1 MLKEIKLK
9 YPTQRFIDLRS
20 KYLNTNSMEV
30 ELTTH
35 TYIDNFHLFLE
46 ISKDVKSILDLLDQA
61 DQFYLEAY
69 PNIKTKRSID
79 QSQLPLEL
87 AQFPDDFHAP
97 DLELEEHKLI
107 GLTENYF
114 KNFEGMIR
122 DSFKKKG
129 IEKILGN
136 LNDEE
141 RKKVRFYPT
150 KAFEIRNIKN
160 LDVIDFLEMLYDES
174 NESQY
179 PLYDLFLIYK
189 FNDIIQNFNSSV
201 KINFE
206 YDVKF
211 DESLRPILNSK
222 NEIIFKNLLVSSASK
237 SQKIKIKKT
246 VTEFVKKYN
255 DSNRDDNKTF
265 DKFGYLFFNDQY
277 CKELYQRDKRVLK
290 EFIKKNMQFFLKFLD
305 YLFNPKETLQH
316 CNGIVFLKMNFF
328 YNVFRA
334 KMSIEEFTQESKKR
348 NLRVTQEDIEL
359 YEKFSYLFKESL
371 ENTKTTFGKYKW
383 YKNSFKE
390 KQVDLS
396 LGLACQEKMLECKYE
411 KKINNLFCA
420 ITNDS
425 DFVPLYKQGKKHD
438 CDIYLCSVV
447 QQRYLSK
454 DLRDII
460 DKTKIIFPKKWN
472 LREIIEMIFIKLKI
486 SHTYHEEDPW
496 YVHRVKPNRALIDII
511 ENQEYRKNLLVK
523 IEQRI
528 KQEILDLKI
537 TKSNSNTISE
547 NLSKTSERFL
557 NYDENILFFNRNN
570 FG

>member
-9 YPTQRFIDLRS
+9 YSTQRFFDLRN

-46 ISKDVKSILDLLDQA
+46 IRKDVESILDLLYQA

-69 PNIKTKRSID
+69 PDIKTKRSIN

-87 AQFPDDFHAP
+87 DRFPDDFHAP
-97 DLELEEHKLI
+97 DLELEKNKLL
-107 GLTENYF
+107 GLAENYF

-122 DSFKKKG
+122 DSFNKKG

-136 LNDEE
+136 LNDDE

-150 KAFEIRNIKN
+150 KAFEITNIKN

-174 NESQY
+174 NESRY

-189 FNDIIQNFNSSV
+189 FKDIIQNFNSSV

-211 DESLRPILNSK
+211 DAILRPKFNSK
-222 NEIIFKNLLVSSASK
+222 DEIIFKTLLARSASK

-246 VTEFVKKYN
+246 ITEFLKKFN
-255 DSNRDDNKTF
+255 GSKHDENKDF
-265 DKFGYLFFNDQY
+265 ERLSFLFFNDQY
-277 CKELYQRDKRVLK
+277 CNELYQREKRVLK
-290 EFIKKNMQFFLKFLD
+290 EFIKDDMQIFLKFLD
-305 YLFNPKETLQH
+305 YLFNPKETLHH
-316 CNGIVFLKMNFF
+316 CDGTVFLKMNFF
-328 YNVFRA
+328 YNIFRA
-334 KMSIEEFTQESKKR
+334 QMSVEEFKKESKKR
-348 NLRVTQEDIEL
+348 NIRLTQEDIEL
-359 YEKFSYLFKESL
+359 YENFSYLFQESL
-371 ENTKTTFGKYKW
+371 KNTKTTLGKYKW
-383 YKNSFKE
+383 KRYSFEE
-390 KQVDLS
+390 KQVDMS

-425 DFVPLYKQGKKHD
+425 DFVPLYKQGKKHN

-454 DLRDII
+454 DLRNII

-472 LREIIEMIFIKLKI
+472 LTEIIEMIFSKLK
-486 SHTYHEEDPW
+486 HVPHYDDEDPGFF
-496 YVHRVKPNRALIDII
+496 HRVKPNRELIEII
-511 ENQEYRKNLLVK
+511 ENQEYRKNLLVR

-528 KQEILDLKI
+528 KQEILDLKT
-537 TKSNSNTISE
+537 TKSKSKTISE

-557 NYDENILFFNRNN
+557 NYDENILFFNRKN